1 MAEDLG
7 DVIQQNAEGPESA
20 EVDGVRVKQHSLAAK
35 IEADKHL
42 ASKSARTNPAA
53 ALLRMKIVP
62 PGTV

>member
-20 EVDGVRVKQHSLAAK
+20 EVDGVRVKQHSLAAQ